1 MHIFIWRKVECDSI
15 VFFIIIYVAIRVAL
29 IISFYV
35 FKKSDWGEHGES
47 VIMTNIVSIFFYVSL
62 LLQSSG
68 FILLSLIAIIV
79 TNIKN
84 FCKHFNK
91 YVLIISVINI
101 GELISVIF
109 PTMQNYFDRPLFSG
123 ATFEI
128 FFLFWKVV

>member
-15 VFFIIIYVAIRVAL
+15 VFFIIIYLAIRVAL
-29 IISFYV
+29 IMSFYV
-35 FKKSDWGEHGES
+35 FKNSDWEEHGES
-47 VIMTNIVSIFFYVSL
+47 VIMTNIASILFYVSL
-62 LLQSSG
+62 FLQGSG
-68 FILLSLIAIIV
+68 FILLSLVAIIV

-84 FCKHFNK
+84 FCNHFNK

-101 GELISVIF
+101 LELISVIF